1 MQGRLNGCAKR
12 LIRTPKEN
20 LLWVRDFGTVE
31 ELRVALLEFRKRYNE
46 TWILTQ
52 YGYRAPAAIRAVQT
66 KPAALAT

>member
-46 TWILTQ
+46 TWILAQ
-52 YGYRAPAAIRAVQT
+52 HGYRAPAATRAAQT